1 LIIQIGNIIIEFGAI
16 TEVLI
21 IYLLTAFGFTIS
33 LGLPFVVYVFDK
45 WYEYVLG
52 ILFMPFIV
60 IITTIILMVKEIKN
74 KKEKNKK

>member
-1 LIIQIGNIIIEFGAI
+1 MQIGNIIIEFGAI

-21 IYLLTAFGFTIS
+21 IYLLIAFCFTIS
-33 LGLPFVVYVFDK
+33 VGLPFVVDGFDK

-60 IITTIILMVKEIKN
+60 IITLIILTVKDIKN
-74 KKEKNKK
+74 KKGK